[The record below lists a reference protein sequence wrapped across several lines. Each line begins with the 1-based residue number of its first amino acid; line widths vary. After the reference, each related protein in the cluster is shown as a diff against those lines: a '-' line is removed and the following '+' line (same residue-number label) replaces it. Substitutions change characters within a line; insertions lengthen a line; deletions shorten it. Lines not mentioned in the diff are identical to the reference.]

1 MPARIAIVGG
11 GGGVGSSLAFN
22 LLLREEPYEIG
33 LVDGHS
39 GVARSHEM
47 DLQQVIAAGAS
58 GSIAVVG
65 ADAIA
70 DADLVVVTASAPLTE
85 NRSRMV
91 YLHDNAWILDSVTAA
106 LRPAATVL
114 VVTNP
119 VDPLCTWLQRRRGL
133 DRRRVIGY
141 TINDSL
147 RLRTAVGDV
156 LGVDSRAVEAWVIG
170 EHGDACVPLL
180 DRVRVDGAPVALS
193 GEQQRAAT
201 EFVRTWYIRHVAL
214 DSSRSSTWTSGHM
227 LARMA
232 AALLAPPTD
241 DLWAASVVLAG
252 EYGIDGVALTVP
264 VTLGDGGVTQI
275 HEWPLTD
282 AQAAGMQA
290 GATVVGDALAGFA
303 PRANTR
309 KGTRPPGPVFPDVA

>member
-22 LLLREEPYEIG
+22 LLLQDDAYEIG
-33 LVDGHS
+33 LVDGQS
-39 GVARSHEM
+39 GMARSHEM

-70 DADLVVVTASAPLTE
+70 DADVVVVTAAAPLTD

-91 YLHDNAWILDSVTAA
+91 YLHDNARILDTVTAE
-106 LRPAATVL
+106 LRPTATVV

-119 VDPLCTWLQRRRGL
+119 VDPLCAWLQRERGL

-147 RLRTAVGDV
+147 RLRTAIGDV
-156 LGVDSRAVEAWVIG
+156 LGVESRRVEAWVIG

-180 DRVRVDGAPVALS
+180 NRVRVDGEPVALS
-193 GEQQRAAT
+193 AEQRSAAT
-201 EFVRTWYIRHVAL
+201 EFVRTWYVRHVTL

-227 LARMA
+227 LARMV
-232 AALLAPPTD
+232 AALLRPPAD
-241 DLWAASVVLAG
+241 DVWAASIVLAG
-252 EYGIDGVALTVP
+252 EYGIDGIALTVP
-264 VTLGDGGVTQI
+264 VTLGDSGVAQI
-275 HEWPLTD
+275 VEWPLTD
-282 AQAAGMQA
+282 EESAGLHA
-290 GATVVGDALAGFA
+290 GAHAVREALAA
-303 PRANTR
+303 
-309 KGTRPPGPVFPDVA
+309 VDLV

>member
-22 LLLREEPYEIG
+22 LLLQEEAYEIG

-58 GSIAVVG
+58 GSITVVG
-65 ADAIA
+65 ADVIA
-70 DADLVVVTASAPLTE
+70 DADVVVVTAAAPLTE

-91 YLHDNAWILDSVTAA
+91 YLHDNARILDSVTAA
-106 LRPAATVL
+106 LKPAAIVV

-119 VDPLCTWLQRRRGL
+119 VDPLCTWLQRERGL

-147 RLRTAVGDV
+147 RLRTAVGEV
-156 LGVDSRAVEAWVIG
+156 LGVDSRSVEAWVIG

-180 DRVRVDGAPVALS
+180 DRVRVDGIPVTLSAP
-193 GEQQRAAT
+193 QREAAA

-214 DSSRSSTWTSGHM
+214 DSTRSSTWTSGHM
-227 LARMA
+227 LARMV
-232 AALLAPPTD
+232 AALIEPRSDA
-241 DLWAASVVLAG
+241 LWAASVVLEG

-264 VTLGDGGVTQI
+264 VTLGDGGVAQI

-282 AQAAGMQA
+282 AEAAGLQA
-290 GATVVGDALAGFA
+290 GAAVVRDALTAVDLA
-303 PRANTR
+303 
-309 KGTRPPGPVFPDVA
+309 

>member
-22 LLLREEPYEIG
+22 LLLQEPAYEIG

-47 DLQQVIAAGAS
+47 DLQQVIAAGAT

-70 DADLVVVTASAPLTE
+70 DADVVVVTAAAPLTA

-91 YLHDNAWILDSVTAA
+91 YLHDNARILDTVTAA
-106 LRPAATVL
+106 LKPAATVV

-119 VDPLCTWLQRRRGL
+119 VDPLCTWLQRERGL

-141 TINDSL
+141 TMNDSL
-147 RLRTAVGDV
+147 RLRTAVGQV
-156 LGVDSRAVEAWVIG
+156 LGVDSRSVEAWVVG

-180 DRVRVDGAPVALS
+180 DRIRVDGAPVALS
-193 GEQQRAAT
+193 AEQQDAAT
-201 EFVRTWYIRHVAL
+201 DFVRTWYIRHVAL

-227 LARMA
+227 LARLV

-241 DLWAASVVLAG
+241 VLWAASVVLGG
-252 EYGIDGVALTVP
+252 EYGLDGVSLTVP
-264 VTLGDGGVTQI
+264 VTLGDGGVAQI
-275 HEWPLTD
+275 QEWPLTE
-282 AQAAGMQA
+282 AQAAGLQR
-290 GATVVGDALAGFA
+290 GATVVREALAA
-303 PRANTR
+303 VDLA
-309 KGTRPPGPVFPDVA
+309 

>member
-1 MPARIAIVGG
+1 MPPRIAIVGG

-22 LLLREEPYEIG
+22 LLLREQAYEIG

-39 GVARSHEM
+39 GMARSHEM

-58 GSIAVVG
+58 GSITVVG

-70 DADLVVVTASAPLTE
+70 EADLVVVTAAAPLTA

-91 YLHDNAWILDSVTAA
+91 YLHDNARILESVTAA
-106 LRPAATVL
+106 LKPAATVV

-119 VDPLCTWLQRRRGL
+119 VDPLCTWLQREHEL

-147 RLRTAVGDV
+147 RLRTAVGEA
-156 LGVDSRAVEAWVIG
+156 LGVDSRSVEAWVIG

-180 DRVRVDGAPVALS
+180 DRIRVDGAPITLS
-193 GEQQRAAT
+193 AEQQRAVT
-201 EFVRTWYIRHVAL
+201 DFVRTWYVRHVAL

-227 LARMA
+227 LARMVET
-232 AALLAPPTD
+232 LVAPPAAE
-241 DLWAASVVLAG
+241 LWAASVVLEG

-264 VTLGDGGVTQI
+264 VTLGDGGVAEI

-282 AQAAGMQA
+282 AEGAGMQA
-290 GATVVGDALAGFA
+290 GAGVVRDALTA
-303 PRANTR
+303 
-309 KGTRPPGPVFPDVA
+309 VDLV

>member
-22 LLLREEPYEIG
+22 LLLQEPAYEIG

-47 DLQQVIAAGAS
+47 DLQQVIAAGAT

-70 DADLVVVTASAPLTE
+70 DADVVVVTAAAPLIA

-91 YLHDNAWILDSVTAA
+91 YLHDNARILDTVTAA
-106 LRPAATVL
+106 LKPAATVV

-119 VDPLCTWLQRRRGL
+119 VDPLCTWLERERGL

-141 TINDSL
+141 TMNDSL
-147 RLRTAVGDV
+147 RLRTAVGQV
-156 LGVDSRAVEAWVIG
+156 LGVDSRSVEAWVVG

-180 DRVRVDGAPVALS
+180 DRIRVDGAPVALS
-193 GEQQRAAT
+193 AEQQEAAT
-201 EFVRTWYIRHVAL
+201 DFVRTWYIRHVAL

-227 LARMA
+227 LARLV

-241 DLWAASVVLAG
+241 VLWAASVVLGG
-252 EYGIDGVALTVP
+252 EYGLDGVSLTVP
-264 VTLGDGGVTQI
+264 VTLGDGGVAQI
-275 HEWPLTD
+275 QEWPLTE
-282 AQAAGMQA
+282 AQAAGLQR
-290 GATVVGDALAGFA
+290 GATVVREALAA
-303 PRANTR
+303 VDLA
-309 KGTRPPGPVFPDVA
+309 